1 MEVGKKK
8 DGGKTGY
15 IPSEHFPTLSPPGL
29 ACALCQEV
37 AGIIAVF
44 TKVGHGTFSLV
55 IIIIFLYFRT
65 DLLDVQHLENLMDSL
80 ENHSV
85 VVVERSTFEQR

>member
-1 MEVGKKK
+1 MRQ
-8 DGGKTGY
+8 
-15 IPSEHFPTLSPPGL
+15 SFLS
-29 ACALCQEV
+29 
-37 AGIIAVF
+37 IIAVF
-44 TKVGHGTFSLV
+44 TKVGHGTFSLI

-65 DLLDVQHLENLMDSL
+65 DLIDVQHLENLMDSL